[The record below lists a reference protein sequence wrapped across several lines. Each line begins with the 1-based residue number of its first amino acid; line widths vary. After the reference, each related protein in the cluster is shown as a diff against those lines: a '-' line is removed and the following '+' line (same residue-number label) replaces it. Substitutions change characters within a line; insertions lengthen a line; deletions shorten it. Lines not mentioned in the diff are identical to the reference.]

1 MSKLKDFTLMTA
13 QRRLAQLSGNM
24 IMPQTKDFDVD
35 VVIVGA
41 GFSGISTL
49 HYLRDELNLNVKI
62 IDSASDIGGTW
73 YWNAYPGARVDCP
86 VPTYAFDAEEIW
98 KDWDWSEMYPSRAE
112 LGAYFAHVD
121 RVWSIRKDCIFNTEV
136 NGATFN
142 GERWTLK
149 TNNDTTIKAK
159 YFIPAVGFASEQYIP
174 PWKGMETFQGEIH
187 HPWSW
192 PREGVNV
199 KGKRVAVIGTGS
211 TGVQIIQEWTKE
223 AAETFVFQRTPNI
236 AIPMRPK
243 KLDRQAQERIKED
256 TPDLFAACQ
265 TTPGGLPWGKHDKN
279 FDDYSA
285 EEIEEILSNLYYTGG
300 FRYWSGGYGD
310 LGTNPVANRAAYDFW
325 AKKTRPRIKDPV
337 KRDLLA
343 PLEPPHPF
351 GTKRPSLE
359 QDYYEQMDKP
369 NVHLVNTKAHPIVAL
384 TPNGIMTD
392 DGTIYEVDAIALATG
407 YNAST
412 GSLNRMGIKD
422 VNGVNISER
431 WKNGVSTF
439 LGMMVPG
446 FPNMFFPYG
455 VQAPT
460 PFTNGPRFIAFQA
473 SYIRDVVKKMEANEV
488 RSLEPNPK
496 AAEAWT
502 GLIHAIANMTLVSK
516 ADSWY
521 MGSNIPGKPR
531 ECLYFLGGIP
541 AYCNLCH
548 EALDSKF
555 EDSFICS

>member
-1 MSKLKDFTLMTA
+1 MA
-13 QRRLAQLSGNM
+13 
-24 IMPQTKDFDVD
+24 QTKDLDVD
-35 VVIVGA
+35 VAIVGA
-41 GFSGISTL
+41 GFSGIWTL
-49 HYLRDELNLNVKI
+49 HYLRDELNLNAKI

-73 YWNAYPGARVDCP
+73 HWNAYPGARVDCP

-98 KDWDWSEMYPSRAE
+98 KDWDWSEMYPSQEE

-136 NGATFN
+136 NGATFD
-142 GERWTLK
+142 GERWNLK
-149 TNNDTTIKAK
+149 TNKDVTIKAK
-159 YFIPAVGFASEQYIP
+159 YFVPAVGFAGEQYIP
-174 PWKGMETFQGEIH
+174 PWKGKETFQGEIH
-187 HPWSW
+187 YPWFW
-192 PREGVNV
+192 PREGVDV
-199 KGKRVAVIGTGS
+199 KGKRVAVIGTGP
-211 TGVQIIQEWTKE
+211 TGVQIFQEWAKE
-223 AAETFVFQRTPNI
+223 AAETFVFQRTPNM

-243 KLDRQAQERIKED
+243 TLDKQAQKDIKEE
-256 TPDLFAACQ
+256 TPDMFAACK
-265 TTPGGLPWGKHDKN
+265 TTSGGLPWGKHEKK

-310 LGTNPVANRAAYDFW
+310 LLINPAANRAAYDFW
-325 AKKTRPRIKDPV
+325 VKKTRERIKDPV

-351 GTKRPSLE
+351 GVKRPSLE
-359 QDYYEQMDKP
+359 QDYYELMDKP
-369 NVHLVNTKAHPIVAL
+369 NVHLINTKAHPIVAL

-392 DGTIYEVDAIALATG
+392 DGTVYDVDAIALATG

-412 GSLNRMGIKD
+412 GSLNRMGIKN
-422 VNGVNISER
+422 VNGVDISKR
-431 WKNGVSTF
+431 WKNGVSSF

-446 FPNMFFPYG
+446 FPNMFMPYG
-455 VQAPT
+455 AHAPT
-460 PFTNGPRFIAFQA
+460 PFSNGPRLIGFQA
-473 SYIRDVVKKMEANEV
+473 SYIRDIVQKMETNQI

-502 GLIHAIANMTLVSK
+502 GLIHTIANMTLVSQ

-521 MGSNIPGKPR
+521 MGANVPGKPR
-531 ECLYFLGGIP
+531 EFMYFLGGIP
-541 AYCNLCH
+541 MYCDSCY
-548 EALDSKF
+548 EALDGKF